1 MQILTR
7 VPDEVTSKF
16 YGCGAP
22 LPLGIDGLHVLDLG
36 SGSGRDCYV
45 CSALVGPH
53 GSVTGVD
60 MTDEQNEVSVGVATE
75 DLHSLSRGAA
85 STCRAVL
92 VARTI
97 NITAFP
103 GSRPARSWHHRV
115 LSQVAQR
122 NNEAYSRQLGHKSSN
137 MRFVTG
143 HIEYL
148 DR

>member
-60 MTDEQNEVSVGVATE
+60 MTDEQNEVNAAPKTVAVHACGGNAPT
-75 DLHSLSRGAA
+75 DVQPWA
-85 STCRAVL
+85 CRVEQRYHMRL
-92 VARTI
+92 RVIVAR
-97 NITAFP
+97 
-103 GSRPARSWHHRV
+103 RHLM

-122 NNEAYSRQLGHKSSN
+122 NVEAYSRQLGHESSN